1 MAAAIDARL
10 ALINGTFPLPAETT
24 QVMGEIRAAISDA
37 AASIDVSIRGK
48 KRSADE
54 PIESTARIVKYDVG
68 RLIAALDLLQQ
79 AKDVACAAVI
89 LPHHQ

>member
-10 ALINGTFPLPAETT
+10 ALINGNFPLPAETV
-24 QVMGEIRAAISDA
+24 QAMREIRVAISDA

-54 PIESTARIVKYDVG
+54 AVETPARIVKYDVG

-79 AKDVACAAVI
+79 AKDVACAALI